1 MKLKY
6 SIVSLLALA
15 ATLVSCEKEADHYL
29 SEMKVSSSYVSL
41 PKTGGDAEITITAE
55 GPWEFSKTFDVPTGE
70 KDDNGKDITV
80 KKVAPAWLTVTPE
93 SGVAGEATIKF
104 HAEAP
109 EARREAVLVI
119 SCMGK
124 TQNINIVQDAEAAE
138 KPQLP
143 ITPIATVMAEGEGT
157 WRVRGTVTK
166 VVNDQYG
173 NFYMID
179 DSYNGPDFQ
188 IYGTKN
194 EKGQYP
200 KEAAGGWASFG
211 IEAGDIVTVEG
222 PYSLYKTTHE
232 LVDVSVIAIEKS
244 LIKVEAVDYGMDGE
258 TARTS
263 IPAEGGEISL
273 KVTAKVSPLIVTTDA
288 DWLKVTDIKNGDY
301 VLTASANDYTAVRKA
316 TVTLKGE
323 GAMATV
329 DVAQDGIPAT
339 GATVTDIIAMDDNSE
354 VETLECTTIAKTG
367 KGVVVWDG
375 TTACYVYG
383 DKAADVKVGDNVK
396 VFGIKKTYNGVPEIE
411 LSKDNEAHLVKV
423 LSSGNSFEAPA
434 AKDVTAE
441 AGTYTASKAEYIK
454 LTGTLKISGNYYN
467 LTLDEFPEGEHQGS
481 IVAPVEELNVASL
494 ADKKITVTGWF
505 NGLSSAGKYI
515 NIIATKV
522 VEFVDN
528 PKGSVTNPYT
538 PSEIAAEILGG
549 NIPEED
555 VYIKGIV
562 SAVLYTASASYPTAT
577 FWLSDDGTAY
587 GVSEDKKSTTEPSKD
602 FECYSVKWFGNADWA
617 EGNGQVTVG
626 DEVVVC
632 GKTTS
637 YNGVAETSSK
647 KAWLHSVNYVKTA
660 GVGLGSTE
668 FPFNVAGAEEVI
680 DYQQAEIAAAKAAEA
695 PAPTF
700 RDVCVGGKISAILY
714 TFSASYGTGTF
725 WISDDGTAYGVSA
738 DKKSTTEPTKDFECY
753 SVYMFG
759 LENPWVEGTSKQV
772 AVGDDVIVKGQLT
785 KYNTTYETA
794 SKKAWIY
801 SLNGATE

>member
-15 ATLVSCEKEADHYL
+15 AALVSCEKEADHYL

-55 GPWEFSKTFDVPTGE
+55 GPWEFSKNFDVPTGE

-80 KKVAPAWLTVTPE
+80 KKAAPAWLTITPE

-273 KVTAKVSPLIVTTDA
+273 KVTAKVSPLIVTTDV

-301 VLTASANDYTAVRKA
+301 VLTATANDYTAVRKA

-339 GATVTDIIAMDDNSE
+339 GATVTEIIAMDDNSE

-411 LSKDNEAHLVKV
+411 LGKDNEAHLVKV

-454 LTGTLKISGNYYN
+454 LTGTLKISGSYYN

-481 IVAPVEELNVASL
+481 IVAPVEELNAASF

-577 FWLSDDGTAY
+577 FWLSDDGIAY
-587 GVSEDKKSTTEPSKD
+587 GVAEDKKSTSEPTKD
-602 FECYSVKWFGNADWA
+602 FECYSVKWFDNADWA

-632 GKTTS
+632 GKTTA

-647 KAWLHSVNYVKTA
+647 KAWLYSVNYVKTA

-759 LENPWVEGTSKQV
+759 LENPWVDGTSKQV